1 MCKYSSENIYFSF
14 ESVTI
19 EELALIIAINKFFM
33 VFLPILKENE
43 RVQYLAKGL
52 NNSTG
57 K

>member
-14 ESVTI
+14 ESVTV

-33 VFLPILKENE
+33 FFLPILKENE